1 MKTETLDILLIS
13 LAAIIFIVIIV
24 LIAWS
29 ERQSNRELRK
39 ELNKPLLD
47 SIEREAKYM
56 KNE

>member
-1 MKTETLDILLIS
+1 MKTENFDILLIS
-13 LAAIIFIVIIV
+13 LAAIIFIVIIA

-29 ERQSNRELRK
+29 ERQSNIELRK

>member
-13 LAAIIFIVIIV
+13 LAAIIFIVIIA